1 MDKHTE
7 QYFYDL
13 LSLKLAG
20 DATEQQLTDLEEI
33 LAIEPSFRFLHD
45 QMMLP
50 AGSREEDELQT
61 QQAYAGHSV
70 RIQLEKDFEEQTAS
84 LQTAQFSQDTSGFSL
99 RKMFFAG
106 LVAAS
111 FLGFFVYQYYSS
123 EVSGGNKKGFSNE
136 VITQKGSKSY
146 IKLPDGT
153 GVWLNT
159 DSKLTYAEN
168 FSGNTR
174 EVMLTGEAY
183 FDVAHDPAHP
193 FIIHT
198 GKINIKV
205 LGTAF
210 NVRNYPQDK
219 ALETSLMRGKI
230 EVSVNNRPGE
240 IIVMKPLEK
249 LIISKD
255 SSYTSE
261 QSAKQVANEPTNKVV
276 LTSVTYVQKDSLV
289 AETSWLNNKMAFIN
303 EPLENIA
310 QEIERKYDVTV
321 VFNNPKARN
330 YRYTGVFDN
339 VSLQKVFE
347 IIKYSK
353 NINYRIVDKTLIIE

>member
-13 LSLKLAG
+13 LSLKLSG
-20 DATEQQLTDLEEI
+20 DATVQQLTELGEL
-33 LAIEPSFRFLHD
+33 LALDPSFRFLHD

-50 AGSREEDELQT
+50 VVSGEEEELQT
-61 QQAYAGHSV
+61 EQAYAGHFV
-70 RIQLEKDFEEQTAS
+70 RIQLGN
-84 LQTAQFSQDTSGFSL
+84 GFSDESTVKQMAADPHDATGFSF

-106 LVAAS
+106 LIAAS

-123 EVSGGNKKGFSNE
+123 EVSAGSKKSFSNE

-146 IKLPDGT
+146 VKLPDGT

-168 FSGNTR
+168 FSGKTR
-174 EVMLTGEAY
+174 EVVLIGEAY

-249 LIISKD
+249 LIILKD
-255 SSYTSE
+255 SSYSPE
-261 QSAKQVANEPTNKVV
+261 QSSRQVANELANKVV
-276 LTSVTYVQKDSLV
+276 LTSVTYVENDSLV
-289 AETSWLNNKMAFIN
+289 AETSWMNNKMAFIN
-303 EPLENIA
+303 EPLEIIA

-321 VFNNPKARN
+321 VFNNPKARS